1 MTTTES
7 DIGGAGSEAAA
18 SGGPLSG
25 LRILELG
32 HFIAAPFCTR
42 VLADLGADVIKVEPP
57 GKGDP
62 VRSWGMIPEGET
74 DSVWWSV
81 HGRNKR
87 SITADLKKPEGIALV
102 KRLIDRVDAVVEN
115 FKPGQL
121 ASWGLGPQDMS
132 AVNPDVILVQVSGY
146 GQTGPGHNRAAFGVI
161 GEAVGGLRHL
171 TGYPKEVS
179 DLPPVR
185 TGISIG
191 DSVAGLY
198 GAIGLLAA
206 LFEKGRFEK
215 GGERGR
221 PGRRIDVALTESIL
235 SLLEGCLPE
244 YGATGKIRQP
254 TGSTI
259 PTTAPSNAYPTAD
272 GRWFLI
278 AANSNALF
286 RRLCG
291 AMGRPE
297 LADDPRYIDNPSRV
311 KHAAEVDAAI
321 AHWTTG
327 LTLDEVAAKVE
338 AADVPCSRIY
348 DVADIAADPQFLDR
362 GMVRR
367 VADPRLGEVLH
378 PGIVPAMTGGPTGDV
393 RWPGPEVGAHT
404 DEVLSELLGM
414 APDEIEALKKEGVL

>member
-1 MTTTES
+1 MTAPES
-7 DIGGAGSEAAA
+7 DIGDDVL
-18 SGGPLSG
+18 GGPLSG

-32 HFIAAPFCTR
+32 HFIAAPFSTR

-57 GKGDP
+57 GRGDP
-62 VRSWGMIPEGET
+62 VRSWGLIPEGE
-74 DSVWWSV
+74 DSSLWWSV

-87 SITADLKKPEGIALV
+87 SITADLKKPDGVALV
-102 KRLIDRVDAVVEN
+102 KRLIAEVDAVVEN

-121 ASWGLGPQDMS
+121 ASWGLGPEDMK
-132 AVNPDVILVQVSGY
+132 AANPEVIVVQISGY

-171 TGYPKEVS
+171 TGYPPEVS

-206 LFEKGRFEK
+206 LFEKSRGGGRS
-215 GGERGR
+215 
-221 PGRRIDVALTESIL
+221 GRRIDVALTESIL

-244 YGATGKIRQP
+244 YGATGAVRQP
-254 TGSTI
+254 TGSTL
-259 PTTAPSNAYPTAD
+259 PTNAPSNAYPTAD

-291 AMGRPE
+291 AMGRPD
-297 LADDPRYIDNPSRV
+297 LADDPRYGDNPSRV
-311 KHAAEVDAAI
+311 KHAAELDAAI
-321 AHWTTG
+321 SHWTTG
-327 LTLDEVAAKVE
+327 MTLDEVAAAVE

-348 DVADIAADPQFLDR
+348 DIADIAADPQFLDR
-362 GMVRR
+362 NMVRR
-367 VADPRLGEVLH
+367 IQDPRLGEVLH
-378 PGIVPAMTGGPTGDV
+378 PGIVPAMAGGPAGGI
-393 RWPGPEVGAHT
+393 RWAGPDVGAHT
-404 DEVLSELLGM
+404 DEVLGELLRM
-414 APDEIEALKKEGVL
+414 SAAEIDALKKEGVI

>member
-1 MTTTES
+1 MEPP
-7 DIGGAGSEAAA
+7 IEAP
-18 SGGPLSG
+18 SGDDQGGPLSG
-25 LRILELG
+25 LRVLELG
-32 HFIAAPFCTR
+32 HFIAAPFSTR

-57 GKGDP
+57 GRGDP
-62 VRSWGMIPEGET
+62 VRTWGIIPEGER
-74 DSVWWSV
+74 DSIWWSV

-102 KRLIDRVDAVVEN
+102 KRLIAGVDAVVEN

-121 ASWGLGPQDMS
+121 ASWGLGPEDMK
-132 AVNPDVILVQVSGY
+132 AVNPEVIVVQISGY

-171 TGYPKEVS
+171 TGHPPDVS

-206 LFEKGRFEK
+206 LFEKSRGQ
-215 GGERGR
+215 GR
-221 PGRRIDVALTESIL
+221 PGRGVDVALTESIL

-244 YGATGKIRQP
+244 YGVTGAIRQP
-254 TGSTI
+254 TGSTL
-259 PTTAPSNAYPTAD
+259 PTNAPSNAYPTSD

-286 RRLCG
+286 RRLCM
-291 AMGRPE
+291 AMGRQD
-297 LADDPRYIDNPSRV
+297 LADDPRYADNPSRV
-311 KHAAEVDAAI
+311 RHAAELDAAI

-327 LTLDEVAAKVE
+327 MTLDAVAAKVE

-348 DVADIAADPQFLDR
+348 DIADIAADPQFVDR

-378 PGIVPAMTGGPTGDV
+378 PGVVPGMTGGPAGGV
-393 RWPGPEVGAHT
+393 RWAGPAVGAHT
-404 DEVLSELLGM
+404 EEVLTELLGM
-414 APDEIEALKKEGVL
+414 SGAEIQALKKEGVL

>member
-1 MTTTES
+1 MTAAES
-7 DIGGAGSEAAA
+7 DIADNSGSGEN
-18 SGGPLSG
+18 GGPLTG

-32 HFIAAPFCTR
+32 HFIAAPFATR

-62 VRSWGMIPEGET
+62 VRSWGMIPEGEE
-74 DSVWWSV
+74 SSFWWSV

-87 SITADLKKPEGIALV
+87 SITVDLKTAKGIALI
-102 KRLIDRVDAVVEN
+102 KRLIAEVDAVVEN

-121 ASWGLGPQDMS
+121 ASWGLGPDDMK
-132 AVNPDVILVQVSGY
+132 AANPGVILVQISGY
-146 GQTGPGHNRAAFGVI
+146 GQSGPGHNRAAFGVI

-171 TGYPKEVS
+171 TAHPPEVS

-206 LFEKGRFEK
+206 LFEKS
-215 GGERGR
+215 RGR
-221 PGRRIDVALTESIL
+221 GSPGRRVDVALTESIL

-244 YGATGKIRQP
+244 YGATGRIRQP

-278 AANSNALF
+278 AANSTALF

-291 AMGRPE
+291 AMGRADM
-297 LADDPRYIDNPSRV
+297 ADDPRFADNPSRV
-311 KHAAEVDAAI
+311 KHAAELDAAI

-327 LTLDEVAAKVE
+327 QTLDAVAAAVE
-338 AADVPCSRIY
+338 AVDVPCSRIY

-378 PGIVPAMTGGPTGDV
+378 PGIVPAMTGGPAGGV
-393 RWPGPEVGAHT
+393 RWTGPDVGAHS
-404 DEVLSELLGM
+404 EEILGELLGID
-414 APDEIEALKKEGVL
+414 AAEIAALKQEGVL

>member
-7 DIGGAGSEAAA
+7 DIGGDGP
-18 SGGPLSG
+18 GGPLSG

-32 HFIAAPFCTR
+32 HFIAAPFATR

-57 GKGDP
+57 GRGDP
-62 VRSWGMIPEGET
+62 VRSWGMIPEGQR

-102 KRLIDRVDAVVEN
+102 KRLVGAVDAVVEN

-121 ASWGLGPQDMS
+121 ASWGLGPDDMK
-132 AVNPDVILVQVSGY
+132 AVNPEVIVVQISGY

-171 TGYPKEVS
+171 TGYPAEVS

-198 GAIGLLAA
+198 SAIGLLAA
-206 LFEKGRFEK
+206 LFEKSRGRD
-215 GGERGR
+215 R
-221 PGRRIDVALTESIL
+221 PGRGVDVALTESIL

-244 YGATGKIRQP
+244 YGATGAIRQP
-254 TGSTI
+254 TGSTL
-259 PTTAPSNAYPTAD
+259 PTNAPSNAYPTAD

-297 LADDPRYIDNPSRV
+297 MADDPRYADNPSRV
-311 KHAAEVDAAI
+311 KHARELDAAI
-321 AHWTTG
+321 THWTTG
-327 LTLDEVAAKVE
+327 LTLDEVSAKVE

-348 DVADIAADPQFLDR
+348 DIADIAADPQFLDR

-367 VADPRLGEVLH
+367 VSDPRLGEVLH
-378 PGIVPAMTGGPTGDV
+378 PGVVPAMTGGPAGGV
-393 RWPGPEVGAHT
+393 RWAGPDVGAHT
-404 DEVLSELLGM
+404 DAVLAELLGM
-414 APDEIEALKKEGVL
+414 APAEIDALKKDSVI

>member
-1 MTTTES
+1 MTAPET
-7 DIGGAGSEAAA
+7 DIGDAVL
-18 SGGPLSG
+18 GGPLSG

-32 HFIAAPFCTR
+32 HFIAAPFSTR

-57 GKGDP
+57 GRGDP
-62 VRSWGMIPEGET
+62 VRSWGLIPEGE
-74 DSVWWSV
+74 DSSLWWSV

-87 SITADLKKPEGIALV
+87 SITADLKKPEGVALV
-102 KRLIDRVDAVVEN
+102 KRLIAEVDAVVEN

-121 ASWGLGPQDMS
+121 AAWGLGPEDMK
-132 AVNPDVILVQVSGY
+132 ATNPEVIVVQISGY

-171 TGYPKEVS
+171 TGYPPEVS

-206 LFEKGRFEK
+206 LFEKSRG
-215 GGERGR
+215 RGR

-244 YGATGKIRQP
+244 YGATGAVRQP
-254 TGSTI
+254 TGSTL
-259 PTTAPSNAYPTAD
+259 PTNAPSNAYPTAD

-291 AMGRPE
+291 AMGRPD
-297 LADDPRYIDNPSRV
+297 LADDPRYGDNPSRV
-311 KHAAEVDAAI
+311 KHAAELDAAI

-327 LTLDEVAAKVE
+327 LTLDEVAAAVE

-348 DVADIAADPQFLDR
+348 DIADIAADPQFLDR
-362 GMVRR
+362 NMVRQIR
-367 VADPRLGEVLH
+367 DPRLGEVLH
-378 PGIVPAMTGGPTGDV
+378 PGIVPAMAGGPAGGI
-393 RWPGPEVGAHT
+393 RWAGPDLGAHT
-404 DEVLSELLGM
+404 EEVLGELLGM
-414 APDEIEALKKEGVL
+414 ITAEIDVLKKEGVI

>member
-1 MTTTES
+1 MNTPL
-7 DIGGAGSEAAA
+7 DDQ
-18 SGGPLSG
+18 GGPLSG

-57 GKGDP
+57 GRGDP
-62 VRSWGMIPEGET
+62 VRSWGIIPEGET
-74 DSVWWSV
+74 ASVWWSV

-102 KRLIDRVDAVVEN
+102 KRLIAEVDAVVEN

-121 ASWGLGPQDMS
+121 ASWGLGPRDMT
-132 AVNPDVILVQVSGY
+132 AVNPDVIVVQVSGY

-171 TGYPKEVS
+171 TGYPPEVS
-179 DLPPVR
+179 ELPPVR

-206 LFEKGRFEK
+206 LFEKGK
-215 GGERGR
+215 GRGT

-244 YGATGKIRQP
+244 YGATGAVRQP
-254 TGSTI
+254 TGSTL
-259 PTTAPSNAYPTAD
+259 PTNAPSNAYPTAD

-291 AMGRPE
+291 AMGRLE
-297 LADDPRYIDNPSRV
+297 LADDPRYADNPSRV
-311 KHAAEVDAAI
+311 KHAAELDAAI
-321 AHWTTG
+321 SHWTTG
-327 LTLDEVAAKVE
+327 LTLDEVAAQVE

-348 DVADIAADPQFLDR
+348 DIADIAADPQFLDR

-378 PGIVPAMTGGPTGDV
+378 PGVVPAMTGGPAGGV
-393 RWPGPEVGAHT
+393 RWAGPDVGAHT
-404 DEVLSELLGM
+404 DEVLAELLGM
-414 APDEIEALKKEGVL
+414 APDEIDALKKEGVL